1 MYNQR
6 MANGKHEENNPRRRP
21 SRPPG
26 MFVPIDSPI
35 RKEEK
40 EMRRMAGNPEVM
52 STKEQEAVAD
62 EALRKRPKQT
72 RYTHDEE
79 DDV

>member
-1 MYNQR
+1 

-40 EMRRMAGNPEVM
+40 EMRRLAGNPEVM

-72 RYTHDEE
+72 RYIHDEE

>member
-1 MYNQR
+1 

-72 RYTHDEE
+72 RYIHDDDEE
-79 DDV
+79 DV

>member
-1 MYNQR
+1 

-72 RYTHDEE
+72 RYIHDEE

>member
-1 MYNQR
+1 
-6 MANGKHEENNPRRRP
+6 
-21 SRPPG
+21 

-40 EMRRMAGNPEVM
+40 EMRRLAGNPEVM

-62 EALRKRPKQT
+62 EALRERPKQT
-72 RYTHDEE
+72 RYIHDEE
-79 DDV
+79 DEL